1 MAKPFIIQY
10 EIHVFDTKIKDEQR
24 TKACVNGLDGEFNN
38 DAIKIA
44 RIDKKTLLSEV
55 TEFKDFGIKID

>member
-24 TKACVNGLDGEFNN
+24 TKACVTGLDGEFNN